1 MQRFTVLL
9 FRAEAKAATD
19 SEFKFVRYAPATER
33 DGGDAEVDNNGAY
46 QRHFTIELPQEGTD
60 EALKYYK
67 VMIVANYPDA
77 GTDDAAKSG
86 YWETLLGG
94 RTLSAARGVIRFSQ
108 AVVAIWNT
116 TAENATPVPL
126 WGETQTA
133 FTTQVVRVSTIHLLR
148 AVARIDVGVNLSG
161 QLRDEDGGFTGRYD
175 LTSADYKGNDTDLAG
190 HSFEIEGVTLHNAAR
205 EGFIAP
211 DPAHLDRTGNGLSVN
226 APTFDDK
233 LALHESGLT
242 YTKEGG
248 DAGNML
254 RSQIYLPETPNG
266 TDDNTSAF
274 YLVVKGKYNG
284 GASTYYRID
293 FYDRAAKG
301 DGAGSEHEGYVKPS
315 AENRY
320 DILRNHAYVINIL
333 RVRGDGYPTEADAAA
348 SEPINM
354 EVDVYS
360 WDTGD
365 GSMGNMVTDGQ
376 YKLALS
382 STQLRYHQDG
392 TAQEVTVFTD
402 FELKGDE
409 TLDKGWHLTMRKTDV
424 TVNGQDYSGDV
435 KVEIY
440 RDGTWEELTKEDQGE
455 SYFWT
460 DGLPHTQYRLRVGL
474 SRFDESNAAGLMER
488 TLRLLFTAGRMSQ
501 TLELVQDV
509 KNTRTLSLLQQKLY
523 FPKYPKSKQ
532 QVIVK
537 SSPAGAT
544 YYVAWTKDGQT
555 YRMNLSDQDAEP
567 VADRKNDLGGYNT
580 LVRNNHQDKLP
591 VGFTAYAGHPL
602 GDATDNCA
610 AITYF
615 EPEGTNLFSLL
626 PSNWDTDHNGTEE
639 PTAPRSWRFEI
650 EGYWDTDGQK
660 DKNPE
665 RTKLDAVSY
674 THLALPTNSRV

>member
-1 MQRFTVLL
+1 
-9 FRAEAKAATD
+9 
-19 SEFKFVRYAPATER
+19 
-33 DGGDAEVDNNGAY
+33 
-46 QRHFTIELPQEGTD
+46 
-60 EALKYYK
+60 
-67 VMIVANYPDA
+67 
-77 GTDDAAKSG
+77 
-86 YWETLLGG
+86 
-94 RTLSAARGVIRFSQ
+94 
-108 AVVAIWNT
+108 
-116 TAENATPVPL
+116 
-126 WGETQTA
+126 
-133 FTTQVVRVSTIHLLR
+133 
-148 AVARIDVGVNLSG
+148 
-161 QLRDEDGGFTGRYD
+161 
-175 LTSADYKGNDTDLAG
+175 
-190 HSFEIEGVTLHNAAR
+190 
-205 EGFIAP
+205 
-211 DPAHLDRTGNGLSVN
+211 
-226 APTFDDK
+226 
-233 LALHESGLT
+233 
-242 YTKEGG
+242 
-248 DAGNML
+248 ML

-301 DGAGSEHEGYVKPS
+301 DDAGSEHEGYVKPS

-460 DGLPHTQYRLRVGL
+460 DGLPHTQYKLRVGL
-474 SRFDESNAAGLMER
+474 SRFEENNAAGLMGAHTASAFHGRPHVSELGTGSGR
-488 TLRLLFTAGRMSQ
+488 EEHAHAEPSAAEALLPEVPQEQAAGHRQELARGRHVLRGMDKGRPDLPHEPLRPAGR
-501 TLELVQDV
+501 
-509 KNTRTLSLLQQKLY
+509 TRRR
-523 FPKYPKSKQ
+523 P
-532 QVIVK
+532 
-537 SSPAGAT
+537 
-544 YYVAWTKDGQT
+544 
-555 YRMNLSDQDAEP
+555 
-567 VADRKNDLGGYNT
+567 
-580 LVRNNHQDKLP
+580 
-591 VGFTAYAGHPL
+591 
-602 GDATDNCA
+602 
-610 AITYF
+610 
-615 EPEGTNLFSLL
+615 
-626 PSNWDTDHNGTEE
+626 
-639 PTAPRSWRFEI
+639 
-650 EGYWDTDGQK
+650 
-660 DKNPE
+660 
-665 RTKLDAVSY
+665 
-674 THLALPTNSRV
+674 

>member
-1 MQRFTVLL
+1 M
-9 FRAEAKAATD
+9 
-19 SEFKFVRYAPATER
+19 P
-33 DGGDAEVDNNGAY
+33 GA
-46 QRHFTIELPQEGTD
+46 
-60 EALKYYK
+60 
-67 VMIVANYPDA
+67 
-77 GTDDAAKSG
+77 
-86 YWETLLGG
+86 
-94 RTLSAARGVIRFSQ
+94 
-108 AVVAIWNT
+108 
-116 TAENATPVPL
+116 
-126 WGETQTA
+126 
-133 FTTQVVRVSTIHLLR
+133 
-148 AVARIDVGVNLSG
+148 
-161 QLRDEDGGFTGRYD
+161 
-175 LTSADYKGNDTDLAG
+175 
-190 HSFEIEGVTLHNAAR
+190 
-205 EGFIAP
+205 
-211 DPAHLDRTGNGLSVN
+211 
-226 APTFDDK
+226 
-233 LALHESGLT
+233 
-242 YTKEGG
+242 
-248 DAGNML
+248 
-254 RSQIYLPETPNG
+254 
-266 TDDNTSAF
+266 
-274 YLVVKGKYNG
+274 
-284 GASTYYRID
+284 
-293 FYDRAAKG
+293 
-301 DGAGSEHEGYVKPS
+301 EHEGYVKPS

-460 DGLPHTQYRLRVGL
+460 DGLPHTQYKLRVGL
-474 SRFDESNAAGLMER
+474 SRFEENNAAGLMER

-501 TLELVQDV
+501 SLELVQDV

-555 YRMNLSDQDAEP
+555 YRMNLSDPQAGP
-567 VADRKNDLGGYNT
+567 VEGREGDLGGFEQLEEADKALLPDGFFAAPMRAT
-580 LVRNNHQDKLP
+580 RSATARTTAVPSPSSRRRARPSSRCCRRTGTRHTTATSSLWRLVRG
-591 VGFTAYAGHPL
+591 VSRSR
-602 GDATDNCA
+602 ATGTRRR
-610 AITYF
+610 ITIR
-615 EPEGTNLFSLL
+615 T
-626 PSNWDTDHNGTEE
+626 PSV
-639 PTAPRSWRFEI
+639 RSWTWSRA
-650 EGYWDTDGQK
+650 T
-660 DKNPE
+660 
-665 RTKLDAVSY
+665 TK
-674 THLALPTNSRV
+674 